1 MPSFRFFY
9 YFCRPTFFMT
19 IEELFRAFTD
29 ADFRYTR
36 FMKTYDFSY
45 EVVERYDHLIE
56 SIRVQAIKMDI
67 SPSLN
72 EELTQLGRLNL
83 DYTPTL
89 TWPRKVLGFI
99 TFGVSKRRFIARKT
113 KAYYL
118 REIHHRHLL
127 VQSIQNHL
135 AQE

>member
-1 MPSFRFFY
+1 
-9 YFCRPTFFMT
+9 MT
-19 IEELFRAFTD
+19 IEALFRAFTD

-45 EVVERYDHLIE
+45 EMVERYDQLIE
-56 SIRVQAIKMDI
+56 SIRVQAIKMDL
-67 SPSLN
+67 SPNLN
-72 EELTQLGRLNL
+72 EELSQLGRLEL
-83 DYTPTL
+83 DYGPTL
-89 TWPRKVLGFI
+89 TWPRKFLGFL
-99 TFGVSKRRFIARKT
+99 TFGVSTKRYISRKT
-113 KAYYL
+113 KTYYL